1 MPVGC
6 EINTHDN
13 IIMTSQQHCSSL
25 QNLARLNCVAVQT
38 VGAFAVDGWLQNQ
51 LLHAGVFWHIT
62 QFLFNYDYTLV
73 ESGVEISDETN
84 QQVTS
89 FLLIP
94 LPSPSLLLSSPSLLP
109 SPFPPLI
116 LLSLLSLPPS
126 FSSLYPPPLLPF
138 FPLLSSSLFS
148 LLPLPFLLYICLLS
162 SLSSPSY
169 PPLSSLSYPSLLFS
183 ISAFSP
189 PFLPPLL
196 PFFLLLSSSLLSLPP
211 LLLFFLSSPYLS
223 PRSYLLFLTAAKF
236 EMVRYL
242 MTTVFH

>member
-1 MPVGC
+1 MPVEC
-6 EINTHDN
+6 EINTHDD
-13 IIMTSQQHCSSL
+13 IIMTSQRHFSSL

-94 LPSPSLLLSSPSLLP
+94 LPSPSLLP

-126 FSSLYPPPLLPF
+126 FSSLYLPSLLPF
-138 FPLLSSSLFS
+138 F
-148 LLPLPFLLYICLLS
+148 LLS
-162 SLSSPSY
+162 SLSSSSY
-169 PPLSSLSYPSLLFS
+169 PPLFSLFPLSLLFPLFS
-183 ISAFSP
+183 IS
-189 PFLPPLL
+189 
-196 PFFLLLSSSLLSLPP
+196 SSS
-211 LLLFFLSSPYLS
+211 FLSPIFN
-223 PRSYLLFLTAAKF
+223 RSK
-236 EMVRYL
+236 V
-242 MTTVFH
+242 